1 MEDYRNLDVLIVGA
15 GVTGSSIARELA
27 RTDLKTAVLEKE
39 LDVCEGTSKAN
50 SGIAHA
56 GYDAKPGTLKA
67 RLNVRGSEMMP
78 QLSEELGFDYFNNG
92 SLVLCFDEEHRPAIT
107 ELYEKGQANG
117 VQGLQILEREAILEM
132 EPHVN
137 PDVVCALY
145 APTAG
150 IVDPFGLNVAMAENA
165 ADNGVE
171 FIFGEPVETIEKTEN
186 GWLVNN
192 KYQTKVL
199 INAAGV
205 FADKI
210 HNMSGAKPMHIRPR
224 KGEYFLLDKAAGS
237 MASHVLFQTPTC
249 KGKGVLVSP
258 TCHGNLL
265 VGPTADFTEDKDG
278 VNTTSDG
285 LANVRSQSM
294 LTIQDI
300 PWNQVITSFAGL
312 RAVGE
317 TGDFIIEEAAP
328 GFIDAAA
335 IESPGLTSAP
345 AIGEMVAD
353 MVKEK
358 LHPGV
363 NPTFNPKRKPFVMVT
378 RLTPE
383 EWNRLVKEDPEYGKM
398 VCRCETITAGQ
409 IRDACTRSIPARSL
423 DGVKRRVRAGMGRC
437 QGGFCSPKTM
447 EIIAEE
453 CGIPFDA
460 IRKSGIGSTV
470 ITGKDKEDAEYD
482 R

>member
-224 KGEYFLLDKAAGS
+224 KGEYFLLTRRPAAWPATCCSRLPPVKARACWCHPPA
-237 MASHVLFQTPTC
+237 MATCWWAPPQT
-249 KGKGVLVSP
+249 
-258 TCHGNLL
+258 LL
-265 VGPTADFTEDKDG
+265 KT
-278 VNTTSDG
+278 
-285 LANVRSQSM
+285 R
-294 LTIQDI
+294 
-300 PWNQVITSFAGL
+300 
-312 RAVGE
+312 
-317 TGDFIIEEAAP
+317 
-328 GFIDAAA
+328 
-335 IESPGLTSAP
+335 
-345 AIGEMVAD
+345 MV
-353 MVKEK
+353 
-358 LHPGV
+358 
-363 NPTFNPKRKPFVMVT
+363 
-378 RLTPE
+378 
-383 EWNRLVKEDPEYGKM
+383 
-398 VCRCETITAGQ
+398 
-409 IRDACTRSIPARSL
+409 
-423 DGVKRRVRAGMGRC
+423 
-437 QGGFCSPKTM
+437 
-447 EIIAEE
+447 
-453 CGIPFDA
+453 
-460 IRKSGIGSTV
+460 
-470 ITGKDKEDAEYD
+470 
-482 R
+482 

>member
-1 MEDYRNLDVLIVGA
+1 M
-15 GVTGSSIARELA
+15 
-27 RTDLKTAVLEKE
+27 
-39 LDVCEGTSKAN
+39 
-50 SGIAHA
+50 
-56 GYDAKPGTLKA
+56 
-67 RLNVRGSEMMP
+67 
-78 QLSEELGFDYFNNG
+78 
-92 SLVLCFDEEHRPAIT
+92 
-107 ELYEKGQANG
+107 
-117 VQGLQILEREAILEM
+117 
-132 EPHVN
+132 
-137 PDVVCALY
+137 
-145 APTAG
+145 
-150 IVDPFGLNVAMAENA
+150 
-165 ADNGVE
+165 
-171 FIFGEPVETIEKTEN
+171 
-186 GWLVNN
+186 
-192 KYQTKVL
+192 
-199 INAAGV
+199 
-205 FADKI
+205 
-210 HNMSGAKPMHIRPR
+210 
-224 KGEYFLLDKAAGS
+224 
-237 MASHVLFQTPTC
+237 
-249 KGKGVLVSP
+249 
-258 TCHGNLL
+258 
-265 VGPTADFTEDKDG
+265 
-278 VNTTSDG
+278 NTTSDG